1 VNNILVLT
9 SGKVK
14 KLDAF
19 PDSVDKASFDDVW
32 FDSLNKNLEL
42 RTKNLKKY
50 KLIYFRMVG
59 RSLEPATLVVDY
71 AVKNRIKIIDKIYET
86 SLLMPLS
93 LGKSME
99 LKKLM
104 DAGVPIPKTVFGRMD
119 KLPYPF
125 VVKSTTSSRGREV
138 FLIKNQNDTF
148 PKKPDK
154 FYFAQEFIPNANRTR
169 ALVVGDKVVG
179 AIKRQT
185 KWNKD
190 ETKETL
196 NPIPKE
202 VEKLALF
209 ATNAAGLNICG
220 VDILEDAGGKLWVI
234 EANAAPSWKLINKY
248 CGVIVE
254 NEIIKYLQKQV

>member
-1 VNNILVLT
+1 MVKGILILT
-9 SGKVK
+9 SGKVS

-19 PDSVDKASFDDVW
+19 PDVVDKGSFDDVW
-32 FDSLNKNLEL
+32 FDSENFFD
-42 RTKNLKKY
+42 LKQY

-59 RSLEPATLVVDY
+59 RSLEPATLVAHY

-93 LGKSME
+93 LGKSIE

-104 DAGVPIPKTVFGRMD
+104 DANVPVPKTVFGRMD

-125 VVKSTTSSRGREV
+125 VVKSTSSQRGREV
-138 FLIKNQNDTF
+138 WKVDNGSMMKDLRSRMDKN
-148 PKKPDK
+148 K